1 MVDGVESELRRLEL
15 ELGELLKKRSYEE
28 AHVAINQLIS
38 LRPDGVPYLLTKAQI
53 LQAQG
58 ALSGAIE
65 VLHRILCLDN
75 KNLKSL
81 MILSGILRQEKNWS
95 ELISTLEKAREDAVD
110 PNLIASLA
118 TAYCEL
124 KQFDKAIALLSK
136 AILETPKQATLLTAR
151 GSVHR
156 ARGDLSNAELDYEV
170 ALALAPNSVA
180 AVNNLAVIKR
190 DQGKYQEAIDLFTR
204 ALEIDSSRSEIY
216 YNRGNAYSDLRLYK
230 EALADYKLS
239 TEKGSNPAYYN
250 NYANALKEVNPREAI
265 KAYTQAIKL
274 NPSSARPYRNRAT
287 VHRDLFQY
295 ADALNDYQR
304 AYDLEPDYD
313 YLLGDLLH
321 TRMLVSEW
329 SEFQE
334 TRDEL
339 ARRIATGM
347 RMTSPFP
354 LVALVDEPSLQ
365 RKASE
370 LYGADKFSPKDP
382 SRPRPQLRL
391 GHIKRLG
398 FYSADFH
405 NHATMHL
412 MEGLLEE
419 LAGQGYELYAFS
431 FGIPK
436 VDPYKKRIEELF
448 TRVYDVHL
456 KSDQDIGELSR
467 ALGIDIA
474 FDLKGFT
481 QNCRPTVFA
490 ERLAP
495 VHINYL
501 GYPGTTGLPYMDYI
515 ITDDYLAPPGAEAHY
530 SEKLIRLSGCYQPNN
545 SKRPTPPITKLR
557 SDYGL
562 PENAFVFASFNN
574 NYKITPDCF
583 DVWMRIL
590 HETPKGVLWLFC
602 DNDLAWTNLLR
613 EAVKRELDPS
623 RLLRANRCSAEEN
636 LARQQLADLFLD
648 SWPCGGHTTA
658 SDAIWMGLPFLT
670 MEGASFCSRVPGSL
684 LTTLG
689 ASSLI
694 ARSAEDY
701 IKIAKKIAS
710 DAGYRRSI
718 QLFFS
723 RPNVLECLYDTKAYA
738 NDFIQKLSQLV
749 QE

>member
-1 MVDGVESELRRLEL
+1 MSLSEGSEKAEIESLLKAGDFVSAMERLDHLLLCEPDSVTYRL
-15 ELGELLKKRSYEE
+15 AKAQVLAMTGRSNDAHTLYQSLVSSSSHNETIYLVYAKFLKSQRDLGEAIKVLRVGCIAMPKSE
-28 AHVAINQLIS
+28 ALVTALAGYCAEAGCPLESLTYLNKAI
-38 LRPDGVPYLLTKAQI
+38 
-53 LQAQG
+53 
-58 ALSGAIE
+58 
-65 VLHRILCLDN
+65 
-75 KNLKSL
+75 
-81 MILSGILRQEKNWS
+81 GILG
-95 ELISTLEKAREDAVD
+95 
-110 PNLIASLA
+110 A
-118 TAYCEL
+118 T
-124 KQFDKAIALLSK
+124 
-136 AILETPKQATLLTAR
+136 PTLLTAR
-151 GSVHR
+151 GSTWR
-156 ARGDLSNAELDYEV
+156 ALHDLERAEQDYSECLLKTERSIA
-170 ALALAPNSVA
+170 AL
-180 AVNNLAVIKR
+180 NNLAVIKR

-204 ALEIDSSRSEIY
+204 ALQIDQSRSEIY

-239 TEKGSNPAYYN
+239 TEKGTNPAYYN

-265 KAYTQAIKL
+265 KAYAQAIKL

-329 SEFQE
+329 TEFQE

-339 ARRIATGM
+339 ARRIVTGM

-382 SRPRPQLRL
+382 SRPRPKLRL
-391 GHIKRLG
+391 DHIKRLG

-467 ALGIDIA
+467 ALSIDIA

-495 VHINYL
+495 IHINYL

-515 ITDDYLAPPGAEAHY
+515 IADNYLAPPGAEAYY

-545 SKRPTPPITKLR
+545 AKRPTPPITKLC

-562 PENAFVFASFNN
+562 PEHAFVFASFNN

-583 DVWMRIL
+583 EVWIRIL
-590 HETPKGVLWLFC
+590 HETPEAVLWLFC

-613 EAVKRELDPS
+613 EAVQRELDPS
-623 RLLRANRCSAEEN
+623 RLVRANRCSAEEN
-636 LARQQLADLFLD
+636 LARQRLADLFLD

-701 IKIAKKIAS
+701 IKTAKKIAS
-710 DAGYRRSI
+710 DDGYRKSV

-723 RPNVLECLYDTKAYA
+723 RPNVLERLYDTKAYA
-738 NDFIQKLSQLV
+738 NDFIQKLSQLLPG
-749 QE
+749 